1 MQHDRRIGDVTFEA
15 AHAPCSSSVHHAAVA
30 SSICSTA
37 RSSASCRRNQRSWL
51 LPPAMQ
57 CKGECIKLVL
67 VVVYCLGATGDFSY
81 LRSLP
86 LYSCSRDIIRVPEN
100 LSLTD
105 FLIFVAKSS
114 SHLIT
119 SNVYACVCD
128 LVHVWTLFWRV
139 CWYLCHLLKNTQTH
153 KLVAWNPR

>member
-1 MQHDRRIGDVTFEA
+1 MIRSGNIHFQCNMIDELEMLPSRLRMLH
-15 AHAPCSSSVHHAAVA
+15 AVA
-30 SSICSTA
+30 PSTMLPSLLLSALLLGLLLHVDVINGVDCSHQQCKA
-37 RSSASCRRNQRSWL
+37 CE
-51 LPPAMQ
+51 
-57 CKGECIKLVL
+57 CKGECIKLV

-128 LVHVWTLFWRV
+128 LVHV
-139 CWYLCHLLKNTQTH
+139 
-153 KLVAWNPR
+153 